1 MKSELAA
8 LITAA
13 LEQLVSQGALAELP
27 DVAPQIDRPKDTSHG
42 DLSCNIAMVLAK
54 RAGIAP
60 RDLATQLIEALPQN
74 TVIDK
79 SDIAGPGFI
88 NFFINSAH
96 HTEVVRT
103 ILEHGSAYGRS
114 DTGAGR
120 RVQIEFVSANPTGPL
135 HVGHGRGAAIGDSL
149 SRLLEATGWSVHREF
164 YYNDAGQ
171 QINNLA
177 LSVQA
182 RGQGKDP
189 GHPDWPVDGYQG
201 GYIED
206 VATAYMAG
214 ETVQAADREITAAG
228 DVDNLDAIREF
239 AVACLRREQDQDL
252 KAFQVVFDEYFLESS
267 LYDSGAV
274 EETVSTLQQAG
285 HTFEEQDALWLRT
298 TDFGD
303 DKDRVMRKSEGGYT
317 YFVPDV
323 AYHHNK
329 WQRGFERVI
338 NEQGADHHSTI
349 TRVRAGLQGLNAGVP
364 EGWPEYVLHQMVT
377 VMREGAEVKLS
388 KRAGSYVTL
397 RDLIDWVGCDAT
409 RYFLV
414 ARAPTSQL
422 TFDVDLALA
431 RSNENPVYYI
441 QYAHARCAS
450 VLRKAAA
457 DDSANPHQGLAY
469 LDCLSE
475 PETLALAISLGRF
488 PEVVAIAAE
497 RLEPHDVANYLRE
510 LAADFHSFYN
520 AHKVLEGTPETT
532 KARLALV
539 AATRQVIASGL
550 DLLGVSAP
558 ESM

>member
-74 TVIDK
+74 TLIDK

-182 RGQGKDP
+182 RAQGKDP
-189 GHPDWPVDGYQG
+189 GHPDWPADGYQG

-228 DVDNLDAIREF
+228 DMDNLDAIREF

-267 LYDSGAV
+267 LYDCGAV
-274 EETVSTLQQAG
+274 EELGVRFPHENVEAACLDDLLIVGPLGEFDQREVEAWRG
-285 HTFEEQDALWLRT
+285 LRT
-298 TDFGD
+298 SDGD
-303 DKDRVMRKSEGGYT
+303 
-317 YFVPDV
+317 P
-323 AYHHNK
+323 
-329 WQRGFERVI
+329 Q
-338 NEQGADHHSTI
+338 
-349 TRVRAGLQGLNAGVP
+349 
-364 EGWPEYVLHQMVT
+364 
-377 VMREGAEVKLS
+377 
-388 KRAGSYVTL
+388 
-397 RDLIDWVGCDAT
+397 
-409 RYFLV
+409 
-414 ARAPTSQL
+414 
-422 TFDVDLALA
+422 
-431 RSNENPVYYI
+431 
-441 QYAHARCAS
+441 
-450 VLRKAAA
+450 
-457 DDSANPHQGLAY
+457 
-469 LDCLSE
+469 
-475 PETLALAISLGRF
+475 
-488 PEVVAIAAE
+488 
-497 RLEPHDVANYLRE
+497 
-510 LAADFHSFYN
+510 
-520 AHKVLEGTPETT
+520 
-532 KARLALV
+532 RLA
-539 AATRQVIASGL
+539 G
-550 DLLGVSAP
+550 LGVSGEKRLENVRGVICERDHVVRIESLADLFNVLHDEDPWVLERLGRGAP
-558 ESM
+558 PGVDRLMRARYLSRPSEAPKTLTIQGFSCRTLTLWTSSCRCPSDVGMSSSPPRSTVERVPYGTTARSAWS

>member
-74 TVIDK
+74 TLIDK

-88 NFFINSAH
+88 NFFINSDH

-103 ILEHGSAYGRS
+103 ILEHGPAYGRS

-182 RGQGKDP
+182 RAQGKDP
-189 GHPDWPVDGYQG
+189 GHPDWPADGYQG

-364 EGWPEYVLHQMVT
+364 KGWPEYVLHQMVT

-450 VLRKAAA
+450 VLRKAAD
-457 DDSANPHQGLAY
+457 DDSANPHRGLAH
-469 LDCLSE
+469 LDNLSE
-475 PETLALAISLGRF
+475 PETLALAVSLGRF

-539 AATRQVIASGL
+539 AATRQVIATGL